1 MEEASN
7 NYTVLPSSE
16 IPTDNTAT
24 FLIGFGILLIFV
36 VVGVLASVFLC
47 ITLKKDQFLWEADRE
62 RQLAEKR
69 ASNNQ
74 EKENSLAEEVDEKTL
89 NVLTV

>member
-1 MEEASN
+1 MEETSN

-16 IPTDNTAT
+16 IPTDNTTT

-74 EKENSLAEEVDEKTL
+74 ERENTPAEVVDEKTL
-89 NVLTV
+89 DA